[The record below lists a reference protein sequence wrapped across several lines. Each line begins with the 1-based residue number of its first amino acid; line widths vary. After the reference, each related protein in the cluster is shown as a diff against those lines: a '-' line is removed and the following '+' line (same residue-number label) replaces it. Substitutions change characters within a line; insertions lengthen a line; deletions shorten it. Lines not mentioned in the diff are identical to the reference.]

1 MFPQSSEG
9 EPGEML
15 GAGAARGLRFVDQ
28 LETSPGGDHHSTG
41 LY

>member
-15 GAGAARGLRFVDQ
+15 GAGARGLRFVDQ
-28 LETSPGGDHHSTG
+28 LETSPGGDHYSTG